1 MKTRNLLVLFCLLL
15 SLVYFYMKT
24 RGPQWRSGRASDSES
39 RVPGFDPHKRH
50 RVVSLS
56 KTH

>member
-1 MKTRNLLVLFCLLL
+1 MTDRLKT
-15 SLVYFYMKT
+15 VYPLKLRFAGGIK
-24 RGPQWRSGRASDSES
+24 RGAWWHSGRASDSES
-39 RVPGFDPHKRH
+39 RGPGFDPHKRH